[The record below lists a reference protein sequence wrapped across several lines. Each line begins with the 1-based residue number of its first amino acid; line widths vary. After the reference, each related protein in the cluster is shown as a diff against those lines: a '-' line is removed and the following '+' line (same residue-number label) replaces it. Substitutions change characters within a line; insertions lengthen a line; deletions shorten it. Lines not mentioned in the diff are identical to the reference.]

1 MQKVFCLRRAF
12 NGLRAIF
19 FFFAIQNIYVN
30 SNHEEFFFYKK
41 LVLFIYNISI
51 TL

>member
-1 MQKVFCLRRAF
+1 MAF
-12 NGLRAIF
+12 GPFF

-30 SNHEEFFFYKK
+30 SNHEELFFYKK